1 MQPSANP
8 VGDHT
13 GCDHAVLGPIPLAA
27 IESITMQSGHVLGA
41 TVIPLVFRVE
51 DNNSHYTVDPTIFD
65 TVDDDFP
72 FGRHDEFPVSPECRF
87 THTLA
92 LMTAGTHATDA
103 TMVSAG
109 ARTRRRLQTIMTR
122 GILSFG
128 GQKHSPKQNE
138 SQYWLRV
145 GACVGSSARQTAN
158 RRPRLGRSRSAVLIP
173 GAFSRLEKSK
183 MGKRSGMPESP
194 EAAAKLP
201 ISELDR
207 WIAHLE
213 WRFQSVHNSTLR
225 RSAFKSL
232 IWLESLREQH
242 HVIEAPIRELPA
254 RRG

>member
-1 MQPSANP
+1 
-8 VGDHT
+8 
-13 GCDHAVLGPIPLAA
+13 
-27 IESITMQSGHVLGA
+27 
-41 TVIPLVFRVE
+41 
-51 DNNSHYTVDPTIFD
+51 
-65 TVDDDFP
+65 
-72 FGRHDEFPVSPECRF
+72 
-87 THTLA
+87 
-92 LMTAGTHATDA
+92 
-103 TMVSAG
+103 
-109 ARTRRRLQTIMTR
+109 
-122 GILSFG
+122 
-128 GQKHSPKQNE
+128 
-138 SQYWLRV
+138 
-145 GACVGSSARQTAN
+145 
-158 RRPRLGRSRSAVLIP
+158 
-173 GAFSRLEKSK
+173 